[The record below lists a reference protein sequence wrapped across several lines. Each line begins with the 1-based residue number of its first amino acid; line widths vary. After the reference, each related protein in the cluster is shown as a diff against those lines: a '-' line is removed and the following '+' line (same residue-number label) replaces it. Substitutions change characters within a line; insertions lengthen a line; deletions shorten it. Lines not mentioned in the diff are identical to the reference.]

1 MSLLGR
7 REQFLTELSAGET
20 WENRHSWMT
29 EKGHGVSSECLAAG
43 GLYLQSSQPWVL
55 KWQGTMADHPAVPT
69 VDWPHCNALCGH
81 PGLGLPPGPRALA
94 LTLTWVCTCVQAQGL
109 GMTARA
115 LYLDTNPLGTLPLQ
129 AALGAGRRV
138 FSAVHPRSH
147 HQATALRRPAWQP
160 ASLIPLDSAGT
171 PGALLSSW
179 RSHWHSRQPETHEGD
194 LWAGWH
200 YPRAS
205 HYVTRRGDSG
215 CGFAVPDSFP

>member
-43 GLYLQSSQPWVL
+43 GLYLQSCQPWVL
-55 KWQGTMADHPAVPT
+55 KWQGTMADHPAAPT

-115 LYLDTNPLGTLPLQ
+115 LYLDTNTLGTLPLQ
-129 AALGAGRRV
+129 ATLGAGRRA
-138 FSAVHPRSH
+138 FFCSAPSVPPSGHCSPPPCLAACLPDPTGFRRDPWGPPEAVEAVRVR
-147 HQATALRRPAWQP
+147 ATLAQ
-160 ASLIPLDSAGT
+160 
-171 PGALLSSW
+171 
-179 RSHWHSRQPETHEGD
+179 
-194 LWAGWH
+194 
-200 YPRAS
+200 RA
-205 HYVTRRGDSG
+205 
-215 CGFAVPDSFP
+215 A